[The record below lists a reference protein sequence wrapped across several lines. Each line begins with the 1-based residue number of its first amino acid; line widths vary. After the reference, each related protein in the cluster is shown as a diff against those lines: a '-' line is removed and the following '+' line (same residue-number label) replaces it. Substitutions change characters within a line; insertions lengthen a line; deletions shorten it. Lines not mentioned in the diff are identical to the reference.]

1 MICFRDMTFCNAKC
15 INTDCQRKLTDKVLD
30 DAARWW
36 GSVFAPISVADMS
49 ENCEQYLPKGVS
61 E

>member
-15 INTDCQRKLTDKVLD
+15 ANTACSRKLTDKVLD
-30 DAARWW
+30 DFVLLDRAFF
-36 GSVFAPISVADMS
+36 SPISVADMS
-49 ENCEQYLPKGVS
+49 ENCEQYLPEGVS